1 MVVKFSRSLFL
12 FYYIALKM
20 IISLCC
26 IMLHMEF
33 PKRISLCF
41 YCIILKMFMSLCCTL
56 LHRELLERISLC
68 FYCTKECK
76 RFRYFLKYS
85 CVARKKWK
93 SEKLETTLEVL
104 NEVCVEFPETK
115 QFMEEHLEQVC
126 YKENISVE
134 EVIYFLFTSLEAKG

>member
-1 MVVKFSRSLFL
+1 
-12 FYYIALKM
+12 
-20 IISLCC
+20 
-26 IMLHMEF
+26 MLHMEF

-85 CVARKKWK
+85 CTQESIRKGSK
-93 SEKLETTLEVL
+93 SYSKR
-104 NEVCVEFPETK
+104 K
-115 QFMEEHLEQVC
+115 
-126 YKENISVE
+126 
-134 EVIYFLFTSLEAKG
+134 